1 MNKLIVSPAPHVH
14 SADSVRRNML
24 NVIIALMPAFL
35 VSLFAFGWGT
45 LIVTATSVAACVLFE
60 WLIAKYILKQKPTIC
75 DCSAVLTGLLLAFNL
90 PSNLPLWIVIIGAL
104 VAIGVGK
111 MTFGGLGQNP
121 FNPALVGRVFL
132 LISFPVQMTTWP
144 RPLGW
149 HSAMPFVD
157 AETGATPL
165 ALMKTA
171 IKEGDA
177 SLLGQLPDLWHLAV
191 GYMGGSFGEVS
202 AIALLLG
209 GVYLLCTKTI
219 TWHIPV
225 SIICTVAAF
234 SGILY
239 LTLPGAAAPQY
250 HLLTGGLMLG
260 AIFMATDYVTSPMT
274 AWGQIIYG
282 IGIGLIVVVI
292 RTWGAYPEG
301 MSFAILIMN
310 AVTPLLNMYIRPK
323 RFGEKKK

>member
-1 MNKLIVSPAPHVH
+1 MSKLIVSPAPHVH
-14 SADSVRRNML
+14 SDDSVRRNML
-24 NVIIALMPAFL
+24 NVIIALVPAYV
-35 VSLFAFGWGT
+35 VSIVAFGWGA
-45 LIVTATSVAACVLFE
+45 LMVSATSVAACVLFE
-60 WLIAKYILKQKPTIC
+60 WLIAKFILKQQPTIG
-75 DCSAVLTGLLLAFNL
+75 DCSAIVTGLLLALNL

-144 RPLGW
+144 RPLGF

-165 ALMKTA
+165 AIMKEA
-171 IKEGDA
+171 VKAGDS
-177 SLLGQLPDLWHLAV
+177 SLLDQLPSLWNMAA
-191 GYMGGSFGEVS
+191 GYVGGSFGEIS
-202 AIALLLG
+202 AIALLIG
-209 GVYLLCTKTI
+209 GIYLLCTKTI

-225 SIICTVAAF
+225 SILCTVAAF

-239 LTLPGAAAPQY
+239 LTLPGAASPAQQ
-250 HLLTGGLMLG
+250 LLTGGLMLG